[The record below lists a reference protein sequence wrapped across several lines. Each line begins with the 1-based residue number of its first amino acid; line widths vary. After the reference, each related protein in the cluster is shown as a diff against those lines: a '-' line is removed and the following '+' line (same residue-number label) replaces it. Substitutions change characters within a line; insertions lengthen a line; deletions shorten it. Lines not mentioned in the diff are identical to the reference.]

1 MAQYEPGQR
10 WISDSEAELGLG
22 TVLSE
27 DGRLLTVLYPAT
39 GETRQYA
46 TRNAPLTRVR
56 FSPGDDI
63 THFEGWKLTVQEVDD
78 VDGLLVYHGLNAQ
91 HEPVT
96 MPETQLSNFIQFRL
110 ASDRL
115 FAGQIDPLAWFSLR
129 YQTLA
134 HTSRQLQ
141 SSLWGL
147 GGVRAQPIAHQLH
160 IAREVA
166 DRSAP
171 RVLLADEVGLGKTIE
186 AGLVIHR
193 QLLSGRA
200 NRVLILVPENLQHQ
214 WLVEMRRRFN
224 LQVAL
229 FDAERCAE
237 SDADNPFED
246 SQLALVALEWLRDDE
261 RAQAHLLAAD
271 WDLLVVDEAHH
282 LVWHPEQASAEY
294 QLVEELARQIAGVLL
309 LTATPEQLGLDSHFA
324 RLRLLDP
331 DRFHDL
337 EAFRAESAQYQP
349 VAEAVQELLDQGKLS
364 KKARDAI
371 HGFLGTEGDELLAAV
386 ESGDNDARAR
396 MVRELLDRHGT
407 GRVLFRNTRSAVQGF
422 PERELH
428 AYPLECPDEYLELPL
443 GEHAD
448 LYPEVSYQ
456 AQPEANNDER
466 WWRFDPRVEWLIDTL
481 KMLKKVKVLVI
492 CAHAETALDLEDALR
507 VRSGIPTSVFHE
519 GMNILERD
527 RAAAYFADEEFGAQV
542 LICSEIGSEGRNF
555 QFSHHLVLFDLPAHP
570 DLLEQRIG
578 RLDRIGQKHTIQ
590 LHVPYLQTSPQERL
604 FQWYHQALNAF
615 LNTCPTGN
623 ALQHQFG
630 PRLLPLL
637 EAGDDGEWQALVDEA
652 QAERLRLEGELHAG
666 RDRLLEL
673 NSGGAGEGEAL
684 VEAILEQDDEFALPI
699 YMEALFDAFGI
710 DSEDHS
716 DNALILRPSEKMLD
730 ASFPLGDD
738 EAVTI
743 TYDRNLALSRED
755 MQFLTWE
762 HPMVQGGMDLVLS
775 GSMGNT
781 SVALL
786 KNKALKPG
794 TVLLELLYV
803 SEVVAPRALQLGRY
817 LPPAALR
824 CLLDSNGNDLAS
836 KVSFDKLNEQLEG
849 VPRTSANKFV
859 QAQRDVL
866 NPKINAGEA
875 KIAPFH
881 AERVAEAKQRLAAD
895 TEEELARLTALQ
907 AVNPSVRNSELD
919 ALRHRREQG
928 LAMLDKAA
936 LRLEAS
942 GGLNKNVPSPTPV
955 VGVDDGT
962 PKIHLQLSNHRVLR
976 TPS

>member
-1 MAQYEPGQR
+1 MAQYQPGQR

-22 TVLSE
+22 TILAE

-56 FSPGDDI
+56 FAPGDEI
-63 THFEGWKLTVQEVDD
+63 THFEGWKLTVQEVED

-91 HEPVT
+91 HQPVT

-115 FAGQIDPLAWFSLR
+115 FAGQIDPLAWFALR
-129 YQTLA
+129 YHSLE
-134 HTSRQLQ
+134 HNSRLLQ

-147 GGVRAQPIAHQLH
+147 GGARAQPIAHQLH

-166 DRSAP
+166 DRIAP

-200 NRVLILVPENLQHQ
+200 SRVLILVPENLQHQ

-224 LQVAL
+224 LDVAL
-229 FDAERCAE
+229 FDAERFME
-237 SDADNPFED
+237 SDASNPFED
-246 SQLALVALEWLRDDE
+246 CQLALVALEWLKDDE
-261 RAQAHLLAAD
+261 KAQDALFAAG

-294 QLVEELARQIAGVLL
+294 SLVEQLAEVIPGVLL
-309 LTATPEQLGLDSHFA
+309 LTATPEQLGQDSHFA

-331 DRFHDL
+331 ARFHDL
-337 EAFRAESAQYQP
+337 EAFRAESSQYRP

-364 KKARDAI
+364 AQARDAI
-371 HGFLGTEGDELLAAV
+371 GSFLGDEGRELLDAV
-386 ESGDNDARAR
+386 DSGDDDARAR
-396 MVRELLDRHGT
+396 LVRELLDRHGT
-407 GRVLFRNTRSAVQGF
+407 GRLLFRNTRAAVQGF

-428 AYPLECPDEYLELPL
+428 PYPLPSPDEYLELQL
-443 GEHAD
+443 GEHAE

-456 AQPEANNDER
+456 AQEEIDDEQR
-466 WWRFDPRVEWLIDTL
+466 WWRIDPRVEWLIDTL
-481 KMLKKVKVLVI
+481 KMLKKFKVLVI

-507 VRSGIPTSVFHE
+507 VRSGIPATVFHE
-519 GMNILERD
+519 GMSILERD

-555 QFSHHLVLFDLPAHP
+555 QFAHHLVLFDLPAHP

-578 RLDRIGQKHTIQ
+578 RLDRIGQKHRIQ
-590 LHVPYLQTSPQERL
+590 LHVPYLENSPQERL

-615 LNTCPTGN
+615 LATCPTGN

-637 EAGDDGEWQALVDEA
+637 ENGDDGQWQQLLDEA
-652 QAERLRLEGELHAG
+652 TAERIRLEGELNSG

-684 VEAILEQDDEFALPI
+684 VEAILEQDDQFTLPI
-699 YMEALFDAFGI
+699 YMEELFNAFGI

-730 ASFPLGDD
+730 ASFPLGND

-743 TYDRNLALSRED
+743 TYDREQALARED

-781 SVALL
+781 AVALI

-803 SEVVAPRALQLGRY
+803 SEVVGPRKLQLGRF

-824 CLLDSNGNDLAS
+824 CLLDANGNDLAP
-836 KVSFDKLNEQLEG
+836 KVGFETLNDQLES
-849 VPRTSANKFV
+849 VPRASANKFV

-866 NPKINAGEA
+866 AKQINDAEA
-875 KIAPFH
+875 KVMPRH
-881 AERVAEAKQRLAAD
+881 VERVAEAKRRLIAELD
-895 TEEELARLTALQ
+895 EELARLVALQ
-907 AVNPSVRNSELD
+907 AVNPSVRDSEIN
-919 ALRHRREQG
+919 ALREQREQS
-928 LAMLDKAA
+928 LAMFDKAA
-936 LRLEAS
+936 LRLEA
-942 GGLNKNVPSPTPV
+942 
-955 VGVDDGT
+955 
-962 PKIHLQLSNHRVLR
+962 IRVLVAG
-976 TPS
+976 

>member
-1 MAQYEPGQR
+1 MAQYQPGQR

-22 TVLSE
+22 TILAE

-56 FSPGDDI
+56 FAPGDEI
-63 THFEGWKLTVQEVDD
+63 THFEGWKLTVQEVED
-78 VDGLLVYHGLNAQ
+78 VDGLLVYHGLDAQ
-91 HEPVT
+91 HQPVT

-115 FAGQIDPLAWFSLR
+115 FAGQIDPLAWFALR
-129 YQTLA
+129 YHSLE
-134 HTSRQLQ
+134 HNSRLLQ

-147 GGVRAQPIAHQLH
+147 GGARAQPIAHQLH

-166 DRSAP
+166 DRIAP

-200 NRVLILVPENLQHQ
+200 SRVLILVPENLQHQ

-224 LQVAL
+224 LDVAL
-229 FDAERCAE
+229 FDAERFME
-237 SDADNPFED
+237 SDASNPFED
-246 SQLALVALEWLRDDE
+246 CQLALVALEWLKEDE
-261 RAQAHLLAAD
+261 KAQDALFAAG

-294 QLVEELARQIAGVLL
+294 SLVEQLAEVIPGVLL
-309 LTATPEQLGLDSHFA
+309 LTATPEQLGQDSHFA

-331 DRFHDL
+331 ARFHDL
-337 EAFRAESAQYQP
+337 EAFRAESSQYRP
-349 VAEAVQELLDQGKLS
+349 VAEAVQELLDQGRLS
-364 KKARDAI
+364 AQARDAI
-371 HGFLGTEGDELLAAV
+371 GGFLGDEGRELLDAIDGGDEQ
-386 ESGDNDARAR
+386 ARAR
-396 MVRELLDRHGT
+396 LVRELLDRHGT
-407 GRVLFRNTRSAVQGF
+407 GRLLFRNTRAAVQGF

-428 AYPLECPDEYLELPL
+428 PYPLPSPDEYLELPI
-443 GEHAD
+443 GEHAE

-456 AQPEANNDER
+456 AQDDVDEEQR
-466 WWRFDPRVEWLIDTL
+466 WWRIDPRVEWLIDTL
-481 KMLKKVKVLVI
+481 KMLKKFKVLVI

-507 VRSGIPTSVFHE
+507 VRSGIPATVFHE
-519 GMNILERD
+519 GMSILERD

-555 QFSHHLVLFDLPAHP
+555 QFAHHLVLFDLPAHP

-578 RLDRIGQKHTIQ
+578 RLDRIGQKHRIQ
-590 LHVPYLQTSPQERL
+590 LHVPYLENSPQERL

-615 LNTCPTGN
+615 LATCPTGN

-637 EAGDDGEWQALVDEA
+637 ENGDDGQWQQLLDEA
-652 QAERLRLEGELHAG
+652 TAERIRLEGELHRG

-684 VEAILEQDDEFALPI
+684 ASAILEQDDQFTLPI
-699 YMEALFDAFGI
+699 YMEELFNAFGI

-743 TYDRNLALSRED
+743 TYDREQALARED

-781 SVALL
+781 AVALI

-803 SEVVAPRALQLGRY
+803 SEVVGPRKLQLGRF

-824 CLLDSNGNDLAS
+824 CLLDANGNDLAP
-836 KVSFDKLNEQLEG
+836 KVGFETLNDQLES
-849 VPRTSANKFV
+849 VPRASANKFV

-866 NPKINAGEA
+866 AKQIND
-875 KIAPFH
+875 
-881 AERVAEAKQRLAAD
+881 AEAKVMPRHVERVSEAKRRLIAELD
-895 TEEELARLTALQ
+895 EELARLVALQ
-907 AVNPSVRNSELD
+907 AVNPSVRDSEIN
-919 ALRHRREQG
+919 ALREQREQS
-928 LAMLDKAA
+928 LAMFDKAA
-936 LRLEAS
+936 LRLEA
-942 GGLNKNVPSPTPV
+942 
-955 VGVDDGT
+955 
-962 PKIHLQLSNHRVLR
+962 IRVLVAG
-976 TPS
+976 

>member
-1 MAQYEPGQR
+1 MAQYQPGQR

-63 THFEGWKLTVQEVDD
+63 THFEGWKLTVQEVSD
-78 VDGLLVYHGLNAQ
+78 VDGLLVYQGLNAQ
-91 HEPVT
+91 HQAVT

-115 FAGQIDPLAWFSLR
+115 FAGQIDPLPWFRLR
-129 YQTLA
+129 YQTLGHA
-134 HTSRQLQ
+134 SRLLQ
-141 SSLWGL
+141 SNLWGL
-147 GGVRAQPIAHQLH
+147 GGARAQPIAHQLH

-193 QLLSGRA
+193 QILSGRA
-200 NRVLILVPENLQHQ
+200 SRVLIVVPENLQHQ

-229 FDAERCAE
+229 FDRERCAE

-246 SQLALVALEWLRDDE
+246 TQLALVALEWLTDDAK
-261 RAQAHLLAAD
+261 AQDYLLAAD

-282 LVWHPEQASAEY
+282 LVWHEEHASAEY
-294 QLVEELARQIAGVLL
+294 NLIERLARQIAGVLL

-337 EAFRAESAQYQP
+337 AAFRAESAQYQP
-349 VAEAVQELLDQGKLS
+349 VAEAVQELLDQGSLS
-364 KKARDAI
+364 QQARTAI
-371 HGFLGTEGDELLAAV
+371 HGFLGEAGDELLTAIDH
-386 ESGDNDARAR
+386 GDSEARAR

-407 GRVLFRNTRSAVQGF
+407 GRVLFRNTRSAVRGF
-422 PERELH
+422 PERQLH
-428 AYPLECPDEYLELPL
+428 PYPLACPDAYLELPV

-456 AQPEANNDER
+456 AQPDADEEQR

-507 VRSGIPTSVFHE
+507 VRSGTLATVFHE

-555 QFSHHLVLFDLPAHP
+555 QFAHHLVLFDLPAHP

-578 RLDRIGQKHTIQ
+578 RLDRIGQQHTIQ
-590 LHVPYLQTSPQERL
+590 LHVPHLQNSPQERL

-615 LNTCPTGN
+615 CNTCPTGN

-652 QAERLRLEGELHAG
+652 QIERIRLEGELHAG

-716 DNALILRPSEKMLD
+716 ENALILRPSEKMLD

-738 EAVTI
+738 EGVTI
-743 TYDRNLALSRED
+743 TYDREQALSRED

-781 SVALL
+781 AVALI

-824 CLLDSNGNDLAS
+824 CLLDNNGNDLAS
-836 KVSFDKLNEQLEG
+836 KVSFETLSDQLES
-849 VPRTSANKFV
+849 VPRASANKFI
-859 QAQRDVL
+859 QAQREVL
-866 NPKINAGEA
+866 NPQINAGEA
-875 KIAPFH
+875 KIAPRH
-881 AERVAEAKQRLAAD
+881 AERVAEAKRRLAAD

-907 AVNPSVRNSELD
+907 AVNPSVRTSELD
-919 ALRHRREQG
+919 ALRQQRELG

-936 LRLEAS
+936 LRLEA
-942 GGLNKNVPSPTPV
+942 
-955 VGVDDGT
+955 
-962 PKIHLQLSNHRVLR
+962 IRVLVAG
-976 TPS
+976 

>member
-371 HGFLGTEGDELLAAV
+371 HSFLGAEGDELLAAV

-456 AQPEANNDER
+456 AQPEINNDER

-623 ALQHQFG
+623 ALQHRFG

-652 QAERLRLEGELHAG
+652 QAERVRLEGELHAG

-716 DNALILRPSEKMLD
+716 ENALILRPSEKMLD

-836 KVSFDKLNEQLEG
+836 KVSFDKLNEQLES
-849 VPRTSANKFV
+849 VPRASANKFV
-859 QAQRDVL
+859 QAQREVL

-875 KIAPFH
+875 KIAPVH
-881 AERVAEAKQRLAAD
+881 AQRVAEAKQRLAAD

-907 AVNPSVRNSELD
+907 AVNPSVRTSELD

-936 LRLEAS
+936 LRLEA
-942 GGLNKNVPSPTPV
+942 
-955 VGVDDGT
+955 
-962 PKIHLQLSNHRVLR
+962 IRVLVAG
-976 TPS
+976 

>member
-1 MAQYEPGQR
+1 MAQYQPGQR

-22 TVLSE
+22 TILAE

-56 FSPGDDI
+56 FAPGDEI
-63 THFEGWKLTVQEVDD
+63 THFEGWKLTVQEVED
-78 VDGLLVYHGLNAQ
+78 VDGLLVYHGLDAQ
-91 HEPVT
+91 HQPVT

-115 FAGQIDPLAWFSLR
+115 FAGQIDPLAWFALR
-129 YQTLA
+129 YHSLE
-134 HTSRQLQ
+134 HNSRLLQ

-147 GGVRAQPIAHQLH
+147 GGARAQPIAHQLH

-166 DRSAP
+166 DRIAP

-200 NRVLILVPENLQHQ
+200 SRVLILVPENLQHQ

-224 LQVAL
+224 LDVAL
-229 FDAERCAE
+229 FDAERFME
-237 SDADNPFED
+237 SDASNPFED
-246 SQLALVALEWLRDDE
+246 CQLALVALEWLKEDE
-261 RAQAHLLAAD
+261 KAQDALFAAG

-294 QLVEELARQIAGVLL
+294 SLVEQLAEVIPGVLL
-309 LTATPEQLGLDSHFA
+309 LTATPEQLGQDSHFA

-331 DRFHDL
+331 ARFHDL
-337 EAFRAESAQYQP
+337 EAFRAESSQYRP
-349 VAEAVQELLDQGKLS
+349 VAEAVQELLDQGRLS
-364 KKARDAI
+364 AQARDAI
-371 HGFLGTEGDELLAAV
+371 GGFLGDEGRELLDAIDGGDEQ
-386 ESGDNDARAR
+386 ARAR
-396 MVRELLDRHGT
+396 LVRELLDRHGT
-407 GRVLFRNTRSAVQGF
+407 GRLLFRNTRAAVQGF

-428 AYPLECPDEYLELPL
+428 PYPLPSPDEYLELPI
-443 GEHAD
+443 GEHAE

-456 AQPEANNDER
+456 AQDDVDEEQR
-466 WWRFDPRVEWLIDTL
+466 WWRIDPRVEWLIDTL
-481 KMLKKVKVLVI
+481 KMLKKFKVLVI

-507 VRSGIPTSVFHE
+507 VRSGIPATVFHE
-519 GMNILERD
+519 GMSILERD

-555 QFSHHLVLFDLPAHP
+555 QFAHHLVLFDLPAHP

-578 RLDRIGQKHTIQ
+578 RLDRIGQKHRIQ
-590 LHVPYLQTSPQERL
+590 LHVPYLENSPQERL

-615 LNTCPTGN
+615 LATCPTGN

-637 EAGDDGEWQALVDEA
+637 ENGDDGQWQQLLDEA
-652 QAERLRLEGELHAG
+652 TAERIRLEGELHSG

-684 VEAILEQDDEFALPI
+684 ASAILEQDDQFTLPI
-699 YMEALFDAFGI
+699 YMEELFNAFGI

-743 TYDRNLALSRED
+743 TYDREQALVRED

-781 SVALL
+781 AVALI

-803 SEVVAPRALQLGRY
+803 SEVVAPRKLQLGRF

-824 CLLDSNGNDLAS
+824 CLLDANGNDLAP
-836 KVSFDKLNEQLEG
+836 KVGFETLNDQLES
-849 VPRTSANKFV
+849 VPRASANKFV

-866 NPKINAGEA
+866 AKQIND
-875 KIAPFH
+875 
-881 AERVAEAKQRLAAD
+881 AEAKVMPRHVERVSEAKRRLIAELD
-895 TEEELARLTALQ
+895 EELARLVALQ
-907 AVNPSVRNSELD
+907 AVNPSVRDSEIN
-919 ALRHRREQG
+919 ALREQREQS
-928 LAMLDKAA
+928 LAMFDKAA
-936 LRLEAS
+936 LRLEA
-942 GGLNKNVPSPTPV
+942 
-955 VGVDDGT
+955 
-962 PKIHLQLSNHRVLR
+962 IRVLVAG
-976 TPS
+976 

>member
-1 MAQYEPGQR
+1 MASSGIVQYQPGQR

-22 TVLSE
+22 TILTS

-46 TRNAPLTRVR
+46 LRNAPLTRVR
-56 FSPGDDI
+56 FAPGDEI
-63 THFEGWKLTVQEVDD
+63 THFEGWKLTVQEVED
-78 VDGLLVYHGLNAQ
+78 VDGLLVYHGFDAQ
-91 HEPVT
+91 HEPYSL
-96 MPETQLSNFIQFRL
+96 PETQLSNFIQFRL

-115 FAGQIDPLAWFSLR
+115 FAGQIDPLNWFALR
-129 YQTLA
+129 YHTLE
-134 HTSRQLQ
+134 HQSRLLQ

-147 GGVRAQPIAHQLH
+147 GGARAQPIAHQLH

-166 DRSAP
+166 DRMAP

-200 NRVLILVPENLQHQ
+200 SRVLILVPENLQHQ

-229 FDAERCAE
+229 FDAERFAE
-237 SDADNPFED
+237 SDASNPFED
-246 SQLALVALEWLRDDE
+246 TQLALVSLEWLKDSE
-261 RAQAHLLAAD
+261 KAQDAAFAAG

-282 LVWHPEQASAEY
+282 LVWHPEKASDEY
-294 QLVEELARQIAGVLL
+294 RLVEQLAETIPGVLL
-309 LTATPEQLGLDSHFA
+309 LTATPEQLGLESHFA

-337 EAFRAESAQYQP
+337 EAFRAESANYRP
-349 VAEAVQELLDQGKLS
+349 VAEAVQELLDEGRLS
-364 KKARDAI
+364 EQAHATIAR
-371 HGFLGTEGDELLAAV
+371 FLGAEGEALLAAV
-386 ESGDNDARAR
+386 TDGDSEAAARLI
-396 MVRELLDRHGT
+396 RELLDRHGT
-407 GRVLFRNTRSAVQGF
+407 GRVLLRNTRAAVQGF
-422 PERELH
+422 PERQLH
-428 AYPLECPDEYLELPL
+428 PYPLPCPTQYADLQP
-443 GEHAD
+443 GEHAE

-456 AQPEANNDER
+456 AQGEDEA
-466 WWRFDPRVEWLIDTL
+466 WWRFDPRVDWLIDTL
-481 KMLKKVKVLVI
+481 KMLKKFKVLVI
-492 CAHAETALDLEDALR
+492 CAHAETAMDLEDALR
-507 VRSGIPTSVFHE
+507 VRSGIPATVFHE
-519 GMNILERD
+519 GMSILERD

-590 LHVPYLQTSPQERL
+590 LHVPYLEGSPQAHL

-630 PRLLPLL
+630 PRLLALL
-637 EAGDDGEWQALVDEA
+637 ESNGDKAWQALLDEA
-652 QAERLRLEGELHAG
+652 RAERLRLEGELHSG

-673 NSGGAGEGEAL
+673 NSGGAGEGERL
-684 VEAILEQDDEFALPI
+684 VEEIHEQDDQFALPI
-699 YMEALFDAFGI
+699 YMEELFDAFGI

-716 DNALILRPSEKMLD
+716 ENALVLRPSEKMLD

-738 EAVTI
+738 EAVTV
-743 TYDRNLALSRED
+743 TYDRNQALARED

-781 SVALL
+781 AVALI

-803 SEVVAPRALQLGRY
+803 SEVVAPKALQLGRF
-817 LPPAALR
+817 LPPVALR
-824 CLLDSNGNDLAS
+824 SLLDPNGNDLAS
-836 KVSFDKLNEQLEG
+836 KVAFDTLNDQLET
-849 VPRTSANKFV
+849 VPRASANKFV

-866 NPKINAGEA
+866 SKQINAAEA
-875 KIAPFH
+875 KIAPRH
-881 AERVAEAKQRLAAD
+881 NERVSEARQRFTATLD
-895 TEEELARLTALQ
+895 EEIARMTALQ
-907 AVNPSVRNSELD
+907 AVNPTVRSSEIE
-919 ALRHRREQG
+919 ALRKQRESG
-928 LAMLDKAA
+928 LAFLDKAA
-936 LRLEAS
+936 LRLEA
-942 GGLNKNVPSPTPV
+942 
-955 VGVDDGT
+955 
-962 PKIHLQLSNHRVLR
+962 IRVLVAG
-976 TPS
+976 

>member
-1 MAQYEPGQR
+1 MAQQYEPGQR

-22 TVLSE
+22 TILTA

-46 TRNAPLTRVR
+46 QRNAPLTRVR
-56 FSPGDDI
+56 FAPGDEI
-63 THFEGWKLTVQEVDD
+63 THFDNWKMTVQSVDD
-78 VDGLLVYHGLNAQ
+78 VDGLLIYHGLNAQ
-91 HEPVT
+91 NELCT
-96 MPETQLSNFIQFRL
+96 LPETQLSNFIQFRL

-115 FAGQIDPLAWFSLR
+115 FAGQIDPLNWFALR
-129 YQTLA
+129 YHTLE
-134 HTSRQLQ
+134 HRSRLLQ
-141 SSLWGL
+141 SNLWGL
-147 GGVRAQPIAHQLH
+147 GGSRAQPIAHQLH

-166 DRSAP
+166 DRIAP

-200 NRVLILVPENLQHQ
+200 SRVLILVPENLQHQ

-229 FDAERCAE
+229 FDEERFIE

-246 SQLALVALEWLRDDE
+246 TQLALVALEWLKDDSKAAE
-261 RAQAHLLAAD
+261 AVLAAG

-282 LVWHPEQASAEY
+282 LVWHPESASAEY
-294 QLVEELARQIAGVLL
+294 RLVEQLARRSAGVLL

-337 EAFRAESAQYQP
+337 EAFRAESAQYKP
-349 VAEAVQELLDQGKLS
+349 VAEAVQELLDHGQLS
-364 KKARDAI
+364 KEAREAI
-371 HGFLGTEGDELLAAV
+371 QGFLGAEGDSLLV
-386 ESGDNDARAR
+386 EIASGDEEARAR
-396 MVRELLDRHGT
+396 LVRELLDRHGT
-407 GRVLFRNTRSAVQGF
+407 GRVLFRNTRAAVQGF
-422 PERELH
+422 PERNLH
-428 AYPLECPDEYLELPL
+428 PYPLPNPAEYMELPL
-443 GEHAD
+443 GEHPD
-448 LYPEVSYQ
+448 LYPEVSFQ
-456 AQPEANNDER
+456 AQQDGEEER

-507 VRSGIPTSVFHE
+507 VRSGIPATVFHE
-519 GMNILERD
+519 GMSILERD

-590 LHVPYLQTSPQERL
+590 LHAPYLEDSAQARL
-604 FQWYHQALNAF
+604 FQWYHEALNAF

-637 EAGDDGEWQALVDEA
+637 EGGDDAAWQALINDA
-652 QAERLRLEGELHAG
+652 KNERLRLEGELHSG

-684 VEAILEQDDEFALPI
+684 ASAILEQDDQFSLPI
-699 YMEALFDAFGI
+699 YMEELLDAFGI

-716 DNALILRPSEKMLD
+716 DNALILKPGEKMLD
-730 ASFPLGDD
+730 AGFPLGDD
-738 EAVTI
+738 EGVTI
-743 TYDRNLALSRED
+743 SYDRDLALARED
-755 MQFLTWE
+755 MQFITWE

-781 SVALL
+781 AVALI

-794 TVLLELLYV
+794 TVLLELLFV
-803 SEVVAPRALQLGRY
+803 SEAVAPKTLQLGRFF
-817 LPPAALR
+817 PPVALR
-824 CLLDSNGNDLAS
+824 CLLDGNGNDLAS
-836 KVSFDKLNEQLEG
+836 KVAFDTLNDQLES
-849 VPRTSANKFV
+849 VPRGSANKFV
-859 QAQRDVL
+859 QAQRDAL
-866 NPKINAGEA
+866 SKQIGAAES
-875 KIAPFH
+875 KIAPQH
-881 AERVAEAKQRLAAD
+881 AARVAEAKRRLGAELD
-895 TEEELARLTALQ
+895 EELARLTALK
-907 AVNPSVRNSELD
+907 AVNPTVRDSEIE
-919 ALRHRREQG
+919 ATRRQRDES
-928 LAMLDKAA
+928 LAFLDKAA
-936 LRLEAS
+936 LRLEAIRILVA
-942 GGLNKNVPSPTPV
+942 G
-955 VGVDDGT
+955 
-962 PKIHLQLSNHRVLR
+962 
-976 TPS
+976 

>member
-1 MAQYEPGQR
+1 MAQYQPGQR

-22 TVLSE
+22 TILAE

-56 FSPGDDI
+56 FAPGDEI
-63 THFEGWKLTVQEVDD
+63 THFEGWKLTVQEVED
-78 VDGLLVYHGLNAQ
+78 VDGLLVYHGLDAQ
-91 HEPVT
+91 HQPVT

-115 FAGQIDPLAWFSLR
+115 FAGQIDPLAWFALR
-129 YQTLA
+129 YHSLE
-134 HTSRQLQ
+134 HNSRLLQ

-147 GGVRAQPIAHQLH
+147 GGARAQPIAHQLH

-166 DRSAP
+166 DRIAP

-200 NRVLILVPENLQHQ
+200 SRVLILVPENLQHQ

-224 LQVAL
+224 LDVAL
-229 FDAERCAE
+229 FDAERFME
-237 SDADNPFED
+237 SDASNPFED
-246 SQLALVALEWLRDDE
+246 CQLALVALEWLKEDE
-261 RAQAHLLAAD
+261 KAQDALFAAG

-294 QLVEELARQIAGVLL
+294 SLVEQLAEVIPGVLL
-309 LTATPEQLGLDSHFA
+309 LTATPEQLGQDSHFA

-331 DRFHDL
+331 ARFHDL
-337 EAFRAESAQYQP
+337 EAFRAESSQYRP
-349 VAEAVQELLDQGKLS
+349 VAEAVQELLDQGRLS
-364 KKARDAI
+364 AQARDAI
-371 HGFLGTEGDELLAAV
+371 GGFLGDEGRELLDAIDGGDEQ
-386 ESGDNDARAR
+386 ARAR
-396 MVRELLDRHGT
+396 LVRELLDRHGT
-407 GRVLFRNTRSAVQGF
+407 GRLLFRNTRAAVQGF

-428 AYPLECPDEYLELPL
+428 PYPLPSPDEYLELPL
-443 GEHAD
+443 GEHAE
-448 LYPEVSYQ
+448 LYPEVAYQ
-456 AQPEANNDER
+456 AQDEVDEEQR

-481 KMLKKVKVLVI
+481 KMLKKFKVLVI

-507 VRSGIPTSVFHE
+507 VRSGIPATVFHE
-519 GMNILERD
+519 GMSILERD

-555 QFSHHLVLFDLPAHP
+555 QFAHHLVLFDLPAHP

-578 RLDRIGQKHTIQ
+578 RLDRIGQKHRIQ
-590 LHVPYLQTSPQERL
+590 LHVPYLENSPQERL

-615 LNTCPTGN
+615 LATCPTGN

-637 EAGDDGEWQALVDEA
+637 ENGDDGQWQQLLDEA
-652 QAERLRLEGELHAG
+652 TAERIRLEGELHSG

-684 VEAILEQDDEFALPI
+684 ASAILEQDDQFTLPI
-699 YMEALFDAFGI
+699 YMEELFNAFGI

-743 TYDRNLALSRED
+743 TYDREQALVRED

-781 SVALL
+781 AVALI

-803 SEVVAPRALQLGRY
+803 SEVVGPRKLQLGRF

-824 CLLDSNGNDLAS
+824 CLLDANGNDLAP
-836 KVSFDKLNEQLEG
+836 KVGFETLNDQLES
-849 VPRTSANKFV
+849 VPRASANKFV

-866 NPKINAGEA
+866 AKQIND
-875 KIAPFH
+875 
-881 AERVAEAKQRLAAD
+881 AEAKVMPRHVERVSEAKRRLIAELD
-895 TEEELARLTALQ
+895 EELARLVALQ
-907 AVNPSVRNSELD
+907 AVNPSVRDSEIN
-919 ALRHRREQG
+919 ALREQREQS
-928 LAMLDKAA
+928 LAMFDKAA
-936 LRLEAS
+936 LRLEA
-942 GGLNKNVPSPTPV
+942 
-955 VGVDDGT
+955 
-962 PKIHLQLSNHRVLR
+962 IRVLVAG
-976 TPS
+976 